1 MAGGMFEAPRPG
13 EFVMTPPGG
22 PAPAARIRAAC
33 SEARS
38 HLARIERQIEHR
50 AERRTITAKAK
61 ARSSRRHRAGWTP
74 ADERLFREHV
84 DHLTFERRGEIEAL
98 S

>member
-1 MAGGMFEAPRPG
+1 
-13 EFVMTPPGG
+13 MTPPGG
-22 PAPAARIRAAC
+22 PAPAARIRTAAH
-33 SEARS
+33 R

-61 ARSSRRHRAGWTP
+61 ARASRPHQAGWTP

-84 DHLTFERRGEIEAL
+84 ERLTFERRDEIEAL

>member
-1 MAGGMFEAPRPG
+1 MN
-13 EFVMTPPGG
+13 PPGG
-22 PAPAARIRAAC
+22 PAPAERIRAAA
-33 SEARS
+33 ARS

-61 ARSSRRHRAGWTP
+61 VRASRRHQAGWTP

-84 DHLTFERRGEIEAL
+84 ERLTFERRDKIEAL

>member
-1 MAGGMFEAPRPG
+1 MNL
-13 EFVMTPPGG
+13 PGG
-22 PAPAARIRAAC
+22 PAPAVRIRAA
-33 SEARS
+33 ARS

-61 ARSSRRHRAGWTP
+61 ARASRRHRAGWTP
-74 ADERLFREHV
+74 ADERLFRELV
-84 DHLTFERRGEIEAL
+84 ELLTFERRGDIEAL